1 MRAIQ
6 ITEPGRFRIVDTPEP
21 AAGPGEVLIA
31 VRACVTCPHWDTT
44 IFRGVDI
51 FERPG
56 HPKYPIPVGYP
67 GHEVSGRVEAVGE
80 GVTSLQVGD
89 RVATLKAG
97 GESNPGFYS
106 ELISRP
112 AEMVTRIPGQHL
124 VRGGG
129 FDGDGLPHV
138 ALRAGAR
145 RRCRQAGGHRRP
157 GAGRHHRD
165 ADGPGRGGGR
175 RGGDRPGAGAA
186 GAGAIRWARTKWSA
200 SSRARRPR
208 SWNGSRCRPAS
219 TAPEPRRACRWRSTT
234 PSTVR
239 CLRSG

>member
-31 VRACVTCPHWDTT
+31 VQACVTCPHWDTT

-51 FERPG
+51 FDRPG

-112 AEMVTRIPGQHL
+112 AEMVTRIPDNTSYEAAASMEMAFHMSPY
-124 VRGGG
+124 VRAL
-129 FDGDGLPHV
+129 GDVAGKRVGIVGLGPAGIIAMQMV
-138 ALRAGAR
+138 RAE
-145 RRCRQAGGHRRP
+145 
-157 GAGRHHRD
+157 
-165 ADGPGRGGGR
+165 
-175 RGGDRPGAGAA
+175 GAGAVVA
-186 GAGAIRWARTKWSA
+186 IDLVPERLELARTLGADQVVRIEPGTPSGGAGTGAA
-200 SSRARRPR
+200 
-208 SWNGSRCRPAS
+208 CRPAS
-219 TAPEPRRACRWRSTT
+219 TAPARRRACRWRWIT
-234 PSTVR
+234 PSTDR
-239 CLRSG
+239 CRRSG

>member
-31 VRACVTCPHWDTT
+31 VQACVTCPHWDTT

-51 FERPG
+51 FDRPG

-112 AEMVTRIPGQHL
+112 AEMVTRIPDNTSYEAAASMEMAYHMSPYVQ
-124 VRGGG
+124 
-129 FDGDGLPHV
+129 
-138 ALRAGAR
+138 GAR

-175 RGGDRPGAGAA
+175 RGGDRSGPGA
-186 GAGAIRWARTKWSA
+186 
-200 SSRARRPR
+200 P
-208 SWNGSRCRPAS
+208 
-219 TAPEPRRACRWRSTT
+219 
-234 PSTVR
+234 
-239 CLRSG
+239 

>member
-31 VRACVTCPHWDTT
+31 VQACVTCPHWDTT

-51 FERPG
+51 FDRPG

-112 AEMVTRIPGQHL
+112 AEMVTRIPDNTSYEAAASMEMAYHMSPY
-124 VRGGG
+124 VRAL
-129 FDGDGLPHV
+129 GDVAGKRVGIVGLGPAGII
-138 ALRAGAR
+138 ALQMVRAE
-145 RRCRQAGGHRRP
+145 
-157 GAGRHHRD
+157 
-165 ADGPGRGGGR
+165 
-175 RGGDRPGAGAA
+175 GAGAVV
-186 GAGAIRWARTKWSA
+186 AIDLVPERLELAARWARTRWSA

-219 TAPEPRRACRWRSTT
+219 TAPARRRACRWRWTT
-234 PSTVR
+234 PSTDR
-239 CLRSG
+239 CRRSG